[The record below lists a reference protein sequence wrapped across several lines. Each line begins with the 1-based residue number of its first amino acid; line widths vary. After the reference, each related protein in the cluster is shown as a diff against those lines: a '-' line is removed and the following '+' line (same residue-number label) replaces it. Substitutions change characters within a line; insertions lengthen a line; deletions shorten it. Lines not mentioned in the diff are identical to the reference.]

1 MADCS
6 CVERILSTRGVART
20 VRSLLLPTFP
30 FRLPMPDSAR
40 FVPAADHAPLTVE
53 QAFRLVFPGVMVTMF
68 LAAADQT
75 ILASALPAIA
85 STLKGVT
92 DLSWVVVAYLLAAT
106 IAAPVYGH
114 LGDSFGRKRL
124 LFVALAIFTAASIAC
139 MLAPTLPALIV
150 ARALQGLG
158 GGGLMTM
165 AQSIIGENVPP
176 RERGRFGGYF
186 AAVFAL
192 SSTAG
197 PVLGAYLT
205 EHFSWRAVFA
215 INLPLGIVAAL
226 LAMRIPYVRH
236 ARAAPFRADALG
248 TVLFAA
254 STFTLLFALSSA
266 GHRFGWTSVTL
277 YALLAGSALGY
288 VLLVK
293 WERRREHPVIP
304 VAFLRVPAIARSDAV
319 VFFFA
324 AALFSTILYLPLYLQ
339 LGRGMAIG
347 ESGLLLLPV
356 TLSMVAAS
364 TVTGRLIAR
373 TGRVVEYPRRGLL
386 LTMLALAVLALWL
399 PRLPTLAV
407 LALTMLTGAGLGG
420 VMPPTQVIVQ
430 HAAGRGALGAA
441 TASIA
446 IARAIGGAVGVA
458 IVGAVLF
465 VVVGRGDGG
474 AASSLNAALE
484 GGAAYIARLGA
495 GERSA
500 LAATLDHAF
509 RIVFAMIAVMA
520 GIGAAIAA
528 TVPRPKL

>member
-1 MADCS
+1 
-6 CVERILSTRGVART
+6 
-20 VRSLLLPTFP
+20 
-30 FRLPMPDSAR
+30 MPDSTHST
-40 FVPAADHAPLTVE
+40 VAADDHALLTIR
-53 QAFRLVFPGVMVTMF
+53 QAFRLVFPGVMVAMF

-85 STLKGVT
+85 GTLHGVT

-106 IAAPVYGH
+106 VAAPIYGH

-124 LFVALAIFTAASIAC
+124 LLVALGIFTAASVGC
-139 MLAPTLPALIV
+139 MLAPTLGALIA
-150 ARALQGLG
+150 ARAVQGLG

-197 PVLGAYLT
+197 PVLGGYLT
-205 EHFSWRAVFA
+205 EQFGWRAVFA
-215 INLPLGIVAAL
+215 INVPLGAIAAV
-226 LAMRIPYVRH
+226 LALRIPRMHH
-236 ARAAPFRADALG
+236 ARAAPFRADAIG
-248 TVLFAA
+248 TLLFAA
-254 STFTLLFALSSA
+254 STVTLLFALSSA
-266 GHRFGWTSVTL
+266 GHRFGWTSPTL
-277 YALLAGSALGY
+277 FALLAGSVLGY
-288 VLLVK
+288 FLLVK
-293 WERRREHPVIP
+293 WERRREDPVIP

-339 LGRGMAIG
+339 LGRGMAVG
-347 ESGLLLLPV
+347 ESGLLLLPI

-364 TVTGRLIAR
+364 TLTGRLIAR

-386 LTMLALAVLALWL
+386 ATTLAMVALALWL
-399 PRLPTLAV
+399 PRLPTIAV

-458 IVGAVLF
+458 LVGAVLF
-465 VVVGRGDGG
+465 VVVGGGDGN
-474 AASSLNAALE
+474 ASNTLNAALE
-484 GGAAYIARLGA
+484 GGAAYIAQLGA
-495 GERSA
+495 AEHAA
-500 LAATLDHAF
+500 LAAKLDHAF
-509 RIVFAMIAVMA
+509 RIVFGMTAVMA
-520 GIGAAIAA
+520 GLGAATAL
-528 TVPRPKL
+528 TVPRPRL